1 MVRTVQLKSDQRF
14 NAGSAVGAAVGY
26 GAARKVDGDYRN
38 AARVAGGVIGGGAG
52 TAIQKGLSGRR
63 AVEIYVC
70 VLSDRRQRVL
80 AVVQDADVDVREGD
94 QVFLVG
100 EGSKTRVV
108 PIARVEARGGGENAS
123 SCNEGA
129 CGRAALRR

>member
-1 MVRTVQLKSDQRF
+1 M
-14 NAGSAVGAAVGY
+14 
-26 GAARKVDGDYRN
+26 
-38 AARVAGGVIGGGAG
+38 
-52 TAIQKGLSGRR
+52 
-63 AVEIYVC
+63 C

-108 PIARVEARGGGENAS
+108 PIARVEAWGGGENAS